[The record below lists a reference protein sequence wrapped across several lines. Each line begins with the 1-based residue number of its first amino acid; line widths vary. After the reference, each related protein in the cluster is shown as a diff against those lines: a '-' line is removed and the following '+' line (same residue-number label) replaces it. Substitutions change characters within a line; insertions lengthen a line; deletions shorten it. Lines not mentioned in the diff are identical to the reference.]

1 MQSCAELENCAIAT
15 LSILNTRDVLLQG
28 VVQVQR
34 QVIGWFEVSDK
45 NAYSTAAFPV
55 FIFDDPELGEYYG
68 KSLLPCDRSSVF
80 LDLLRCRH
88 STRCPPQMCRASC
101 FAVGYHDQ

>member
-1 MQSCAELENCAIAT
+1 M
-15 LSILNTRDVLLQG
+15 LLQG

-68 KSLLPCDRSSVF
+68 KSLLPCDRSSVS
-80 LDLLRCRH
+80 LDVLHRCAVQVALRSGTITNSPSYHCRVP
-88 STRCPPQMCRASC
+88 RI
-101 FAVGYHDQ
+101 